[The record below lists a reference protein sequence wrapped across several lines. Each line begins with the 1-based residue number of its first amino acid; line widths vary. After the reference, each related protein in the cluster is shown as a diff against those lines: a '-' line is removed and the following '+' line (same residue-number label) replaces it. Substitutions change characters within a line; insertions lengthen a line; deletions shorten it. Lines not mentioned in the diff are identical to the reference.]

1 MDEKALLHQ
10 INILLL
16 EETVR
21 GREYG
26 AEFRTL
32 WNTLF
37 DRVTEHP
44 RTYPPKSGDSTL
56 ALPFSFAGIE
66 TTFHF
71 DQLKMDEWFRR
82 DINQRR
88 PVVFKAE
95 KLKRDA
101 SGVLTFHDSLCS
113 YNGKAPER
121 ALTEDNKNIFACAL
135 PGLPPRLGIVYGNKW
150 VDSRFTALRRHT
162 LQLYLIQTDYA
173 PAFLQSDLEVCLYL
187 FLMDYCII
195 RENTGKVKDTELRPF
210 LHVFR
215 PSPMLQVKGLL
226 EPVGDQ

>member
-1 MDEKALLHQ
+1 MEEKALLHQ

-16 EETVR
+16 EDTVR

-32 WNTLF
+32 WSSLF
-37 DRVTEHP
+37 ARVMEHP
-44 RTYPPKSGDSTL
+44 RAYPPKSDDGVL
-56 ALPFSFAGIE
+56 AVPFSFAGIE
-66 TTFHF
+66 TELHF

-82 DINQRR
+82 DIDQRR

-95 KLKRDA
+95 KLRRGSD
-101 SGVLTFHDSLCS
+101 GVLTFHDSLCAYDS
-113 YNGKAPER
+113 GAPER
-121 ALTEDNKNIFACAL
+121 ALSDDNRNIFACAL
-135 PGLPPRLGIVYGNKW
+135 PGLPARLRVVYGNKW
-150 VDSRFTALRRHT
+150 VDSRFNALRRRT

-173 PAFLQSDLEVCLYL
+173 PAFLQNDLEVCLYL

-195 RENTGKVKDTELRPF
+195 RENTGKVKDSELRPF

-226 EPVGDQ
+226 EPVKNG